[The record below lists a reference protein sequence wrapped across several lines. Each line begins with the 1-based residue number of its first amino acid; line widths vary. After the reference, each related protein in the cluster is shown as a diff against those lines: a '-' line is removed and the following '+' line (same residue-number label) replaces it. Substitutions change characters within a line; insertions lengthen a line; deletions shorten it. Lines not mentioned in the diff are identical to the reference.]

1 MQPSGREPLPVSKA
15 VPVAGWLVLGSAIL
29 LGGGP
34 ISYRLGLTQ
43 ADTAIGI
50 FHAGGIAAVA
60 ALAAALVALFLIL
73 IRPRRSSG
81 ALNAAATAL
90 FGAAAIAALLHWSII
105 PAWKPPA
112 LHDVVTSPRDPPEFV
127 ALRTV
132 HYEQHNYSR
141 YRDVDPR
148 SGQSMSAAHPEI
160 EPLIFDRSLRQ
171 VFRGA
176 QDTARALGWS
186 IVATARTDGRL
197 EAVDTATIFGFHD
210 DIVIRVRLNAA
221 GYTVLDIRSA
231 SREDI
236 RDLGR
241 NARRIEAFVAHLNS
255 HLP

>member
-1 MQPSGREPLPVSKA
+1 MQPSEREPLPVSKA
-15 VPVAGWLVLGSAIL
+15 VPVAGWLALISALL

-34 ISYRLGLTQ
+34 ISYRLGLTH
-43 ADTAIGI
+43 ADTANDI

-60 ALAAALVALFLIL
+60 ALGAALVALFLIL
-73 IRPRRSSG
+73 VRPRRSSG

-90 FGAAAIAALLHWSII
+90 FSAAAIAALLHWSVI
-105 PAWKPPA
+105 PAWKTPA
-112 LHDVVTSPRDPPEFV
+112 IHDVVTSPRDPPEFV

-132 HYEQHNYSR
+132 HYERHSYSR
-141 YRDVDPR
+141 YQEKDPR
-148 SGQSMSAAHPEI
+148 SGKSISAAHPQI
-160 EPLIFDRSLRQ
+160 ATLIFDRSLRQ

-186 IVATARTDGRL
+186 IAATARTEGRL
-197 EAVDTATIFGFHD
+197 EAIDRATIFGFHD
-210 DIVIRVRLNAA
+210 DIVIRVRLNTA

-231 SREDI
+231 SREDH

-241 NARRIEAFVAHLNS
+241 NARRIEAFVAHLKS